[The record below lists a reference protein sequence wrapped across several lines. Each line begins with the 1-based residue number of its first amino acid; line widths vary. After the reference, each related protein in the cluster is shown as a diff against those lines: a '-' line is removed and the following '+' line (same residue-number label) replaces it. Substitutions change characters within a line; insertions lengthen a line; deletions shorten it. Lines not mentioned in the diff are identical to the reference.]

1 MHNTVVY
8 VVTFSIN
15 QRFRKVSTASA
26 SDAQQV
32 RSRTQSKQILESALD
47 SRTLQRSILGKY
59 HYYLLILCLQELN
72 SNQIAFRAMP
82 FCRHYMVH
90 NHERTPRPFALCII
104 CSVQQRG
111 RREGLAQWS
120 AKREKLL
127 YGSLRCTLRVSCL
140 AWARMLAVYSIKS
153 AG

>member
-1 MHNTVVY
+1 MLPD
-8 VVTFSIN
+8 
-15 QRFRKVSTASA
+15 R
-26 SDAQQV
+26 SDVQQV

-59 HYYLLILCLQELN
+59 HYCLLILCLQELN

-104 CSVQQRG
+104 CSVQQCAGG
-111 RREGLAQWS
+111 RTSTVECQTREVALWFFEVHAEGIL
-120 AKREKLL
+120 
-127 YGSLRCTLRVSCL
+127 SCL
-140 AWARMLAVYSIKS
+140 GSNACRLFYKVCWMKHCLD
-153 AG
+153 G